1 MSDSQLVL
9 EKMDGRIRAWKECGD
24 SRFVFLSCYK
34 MMSANMLLALSEG
47 EFHDREWVY
56 ELLNHFADYY
66 FDGLSCFDCG
76 ERTPKVWLAAHNA
89 TLEKELS
96 EVQMLV
102 LGVNAH
108 INYDLVLALYD
119 MLAPEWE
126 SLTEEQKKLRYEDH
140 CHVNSIIA
148 RTIDAV
154 QDSILEPESRFLA
167 FIDVVFGRVD
177 EYLISRLIS
186 SWREDVW
193 NNTQGM
199 LQLATEAEKEVF
211 RKKIE
216 TEVLQMGVTICS
228 V

>member
-1 MSDSQLVL
+1 MSNSQLIL
-9 EKMDGRIRAWKECGD
+9 NKMDQRIQEWKSCQD
-24 SRFVFLSCYK
+24 SRYVFLSCYK
-34 MMSANMLLALSEG
+34 MMSANMLVALSKN
-47 EFHDREWVY
+47 EFHDSVWVGK
-56 ELLNHFADYY
+56 LLNRFADYY
-66 FDGLSCFDCG
+66 FDGLSCFECG
-76 ERTPKVWLAAHNA
+76 DQTPEVWLAAHNA

-96 EVQMLV
+96 ELQMLV

-126 SLTEEQKKLRYEDH
+126 SLTEEQRKMRYEDH
-140 CHVNSIIA
+140 CYVNNIIA

-154 QDSILEPESRFLA
+154 QDRILEPENRFLA

-177 EYLISRLIS
+177 EYLISQLIS

-193 NNTQGM
+193 KNTQVM
-199 LQLATEAEKEVF
+199 MQVSNDFERETF

-216 TEVLQMGVTICS
+216 TEVLELGDTICS

>member
-34 MMSANMLLALSEG
+34 MMSTNMLLALSEG
-47 EFHDREWVY
+47 EFHDREWVN

-76 ERTPKVWLAAHNA
+76 DRTPEVWLAAHNA

-126 SLTEEQKKLRYEDH
+126 SLSEEQKKLRYEDH

-167 FIDVVFGRVD
+167 FLDVVFGRVD

-199 LQLATEAEKEVF
+199 LQLANEAEKEVF

-216 TEVLQMGVTICS
+216 TEVLQRGVTICS